1 MFKRL
6 FDLVVS
12 VSALILTAPLWLLV
26 VILIKLGSKGSLF
39 FLQQRPG
46 LRCRPFTIIKFRTML
61 DACDSEGN
69 LLPDKDRLTSLGRFL
84 RSTSLDELPELL
96 NVIKGEM
103 SVVGPRP
110 LLTQYLALYSDEQ
123 LRRHD
128 VKPGITGWA
137 QVNGRNALSWEEK
150 FKLDVWY
157 VDHASLGL
165 DIRIVLLTLLQ
176 VLRRKGISAGGHAT
190 MPEFTG
196 TKDCGNARQG

>member
-6 FDLVVS
+6 VDLVVS

-26 VILIKLGSKGSLF
+26 AILIKLGSKGPLF

-61 DACDSEGN
+61 DARDSEGN
-69 LLPDKDRLTSLGRFL
+69 LLPDKDRLTRLGRFL

-110 LLTQYLALYSDEQ
+110 LLTHYLPLYSKEQ

-157 VDHASLGL
+157 VNHAGLGL
-165 DIRIVLLTLLQ
+165 DVRIVFLTLVQ
-176 VLRRKGISAGGHAT
+176 VLRRRGISAGGHAT

>member
-61 DACDSEGN
+61 DARDSEGN
-69 LLPDKDRLTSLGRFL
+69 LLPDKDRLTRLGRFL

-157 VDHASLGL
+157 VDHAGLGL
-165 DIRIVLLTLLQ
+165 DIRIVLLTLFQ